1 VCALLAILFKG
12 TMSMG
17 NQIEAI
23 LIDFGGVIAEEGFLE
38 GLRALGR
45 KNGIDPDEFFKTVDS
60 LIYETGYL
68 TGKTDE
74 AAFWAAVRKKTGIK
88 GTDQEFR
95 EEILS
100 RFVLRPEMLAL
111 VESLRSMGINVAI
124 LSDQTNWLEEIE
136 MSTALFRH
144 FDGVFNSY
152 RMKQSKR
159 NASVFTDVCAVLGV
173 DPQKTLFVDDNS
185 EHIGRAQE
193 RGLSTIQFV
202 NITEFEDQLKKYF
215 PGLKPANEITKL
227 S

>member
-1 VCALLAILFKG
+1 
-12 TMSMG
+12 MSMG
-17 NQIEAI
+17 NQIETI

-60 LIYETGYL
+60 LIYQTGYL
-68 TGKTDE
+68 TGRAGE

-100 RFVLRPEMLAL
+100 RFVIRPEMLAL
-111 VESLRSMGINVAI
+111 VDSLRSMGITVAI

-136 MSTALFRH
+136 MSTALFLH
-144 FDGVFNSY
+144 FDRVFNSY

-173 DPQKTLFVDDNS
+173 DPRKTLFVDDNS

-193 RGLSTIQFV
+193 RGLTTIQFV
-202 NITEFEDQLKKYF
+202 NIMEFEDQLKKYF
-215 PGLKPANEITKL
+215 PGLRPANEITKRT
-227 S
+227 